1 MSSSSANSFSDFFKI
16 LVYSCFWWGHN
27 FGLFLRLMMID
38 PLADTKSSINI
49 NFISLSLDIEDESEG
64 IILFQEF
71 YFAFLDKL
79 ITRLMGSN
87 KVTLHTV
94 VIDEG
99 HIYKLFIEHISSVL
113 KTLYM
118 SYTPL

>member
-1 MSSSSANSFSDFFKI
+1 M
-16 LVYSCFWWGHN
+16 
-27 FGLFLRLMMID
+27 
-38 PLADTKSSINI
+38 ADTKPSINI

-87 KVTLHTV
+87 EMTMHNV

-99 HIYKLFIEHISSVL
+99 YNLFIEHISSVL